1 MTNDEDEGMSDGFSA
16 WSMGWIIN
24 TRNMKLRRERKRK
37 KVMKRWLSFVGLSES
52 GDDVEEE
59 EEEAAMQSK
68 NRNHPPIAHKRS
80 ISMNQSTQG

>member
-16 WSMGWIIN
+16 WSIGWIIN

-59 EEEAAMQSK
+59 EEAAMQSK

>member
-1 MTNDEDEGMSDGFSA
+1 MINDEEEGTSDGFSA
-16 WSMGWIIN
+16 WSIGWVIN
-24 TRNMKLRRERKRK
+24 TRNPKLRRERTRK
-37 KVMKRWLSFVGLSES
+37 KPMKRWLSFVSLSES
-52 GDDVEEE
+52 GDDVEE